1 MSERLFGLPGAE
13 RMYFDIES
21 VEPDE
26 PDFYEDRVPWIIE
39 EWSVL
44 PAVTHLPS
52 AEHVLEYMAEWV
64 GEQGEVD
71 EYGCEHWTDFVT
83 DPEVV
88 AAAENLRT
96 VFASKISYRMADK
109 MLREHLV
116 TWNEAGDPLLDGQ
129 PMYVSRFL
137 DHDGGGVGE

>member
-129 PMYVSRFL
+129 PMYVAL
-137 DHDGGGVGE
+137 GGVGE